1 MNDLEGMLKNY
12 AAGDQ
17 QAAAALFQLV
27 YDDLK
32 QVAIRQL
39 RHEPPG
45 HTLQPTALVHEA
57 YLRLIDQ
64 QRVQWQ
70 GKTHFLA
77 VGAQAM
83 RRILVDHAR
92 AAKRLKRGGRQKR
105 AEWNDELVVSPRS
118 NDDVLVMHDLISQ
131 LETLEPRKAKL
142 VELRFFGG
150 LTNDESAELLQVSR
164 ATVDRDWRAAKSWI
178 RMKLESDSRL

>member
-1 MNDLEGMLKNY
+1 MSDMRTLLEKY
-12 AAGDQ
+12 AAGDEL
-17 QAAAALFQLV
+17 AASALFKLV

-64 QRVQWQ
+64 QRVKWQ

-83 RRILVDHAR
+83 RRILVDHA
-92 AAKRLKRGGRQKR
+92 
-105 AEWNDELVVSPRS
+105 PR
-118 NDDVLVMHDLISQ
+118 
-131 LETLEPRKAKL
+131 R
-142 VELRFFGG
+142 
-150 LTNDESAELLQVSR
+150 
-164 ATVDRDWRAAKSWI
+164 
-178 RMKLESDSRL
+178 

>member
-1 MNDLEGMLKNY
+1 MLERC
-12 AAGDQ
+12 AAGDEL
-17 QAAAALFQLV
+17 AASQLFKLV

-64 QRVQWQ
+64 QRVKWQ

-92 AAKRLKRGGRQKR
+92 AAKRLKRGGGQRR
-105 AEWNDELVVSPRS
+105 TEWNDQLVVSPRS

-150 LTNDESAELLQVSR
+150 LTNEEVGTLLGISR
-164 ATVDRDWRAAKSWI
+164 ATVDRDWRAARSWI
-178 RMKLESDSRL
+178 RMQLESDARP